1 MLKFLICPATTDQIT
16 DGGYDLFKGQD
27 GATYNYQVEY
37 FEDDMVTIRDSVGR
51 YVPLDVAELK
61 ALINMLAR
69 IDTYQK
75 NKLRAQEALVEELLR
90 GASRG

>member
-1 MLKFLICPATTDQIT
+1 MKFLICPATTDQLI
-16 DGGYDLFKGQD
+16 DGDYDLFKGHD

-61 ALINMLAR
+61 ALINMLTR
-69 IDTYQK
+69 IDNYQT

>member
-1 MLKFLICPATTDQIT
+1 MKFLICPATTDQIT
-16 DGGYDLFKGQD
+16 DGDYDLFKGQD

-51 YVPLDVAELK
+51 YVPLDIAELK

-69 IDTYQK
+69 IDNYQT
-75 NKLRAQEALVEELLR
+75 NKLRAQEVLVEELLR